1 MFKPLRTILR
11 FFSSRSS
18 DSEVA
23 RIQYLGGLPVDMP
36 AVSSE
41 GALKISA
48 VFSAVKLISEG
59 IARLPLGVY
68 RHNDTTKQ
76 CVLDVDSQLYNTL
89 RWQPNADMN
98 SFNLWRFA
106 IQQMLLLGN
115 AYLLPRKNVYGDI
128 EELLLLSPHSVYF
141 DVMRRRY
148 TVEDEVNSIRGTFGR
163 DQIVHLRNVSVDGL
177 QGESTIAMAAKTLGI
192 MILAD
197 NNTAN
202 TLSSGGRIK
211 GLLSGAAGP
220 NALGAAS
227 KKQLESVSDDIEE
240 KIRAGRTV
248 VSVPEDMKFQP
259 ITLSPADAKVL
270 ESKQITVRD
279 IARFFRVHPD
289 LLYEGSNN
297 TYKAAEVP
305 NVMFLTQT
313 LEPMLVQIELELL
326 TKLVPRQLWGRR
338 KLLFDREA
346 MYSTDL
352 STKSSYYSG
361 MLSTGIYTVNE
372 LRKKEGQAP
381 VPGGDNPLVSA
392 NLRTLQDII
401 TDNIKTDGQN
411 QN

>member
-18 DSEVA
+18 DGEVA
-23 RIQYLGGLPVDMP
+23 KIQYLGGLPVDMP

-68 RHNDTTKQ
+68 RHNDATKQ
-76 CVLDVDSQLYNTL
+76 FVLDIDSQLYNTL
-89 RWQPNADMN
+89 RWQPNADMT

-115 AYLLPRKNVYGDI
+115 AYLLPRKNTYGDI
-128 EELLLLSPHSVYF
+128 EELLLLSPHSVNY
-141 DVMRRRY
+141 DIMRRRY
-148 TVEDEVNSIRGTFGR
+148 IVEDEVNNIRGIYTR
-163 DQIVHLRNVSVDGL
+163 DKIVHLKNVSIDGL
-177 QGESTIAMAAKTLGI
+177 QGESTVAMAAKTLGI
-192 MILAD
+192 MVLAD

-240 KIRAGRTV
+240 KIRTGRTV

-352 STKSSYYSG
+352 STKSTYYSG

-401 TDNIKTDGQN
+401 TDNNARNEQN
-411 QN
+411 EN

>member
-18 DSEVA
+18 DGEVA
-23 RIQYLGGLPVDMP
+23 KIQYFGSLPVDMP

-68 RHNDTTKQ
+68 RHNDATMQ
-76 CVLDVDSQLYNTL
+76 FVLDVDSQLYSVL
-89 RWQPNADMN
+89 RWQPNADMT

-115 AYLLPRKNVYGDI
+115 AYMLPRKNAYGDI
-128 EELLLLSPHSVYF
+128 EELLLLSPYSVNY
-141 DVMRRRY
+141 DIMRRRY
-148 TVEDEVNSIRGTFGR
+148 IVEDEVNNIRGIFGR
-163 DQIVHLRNVSVDGL
+163 DQMIHLRNVSIDGL
-177 QGESTIAMAAKTLGI
+177 QGESTVAMAAKTLGI
-192 MILAD
+192 MVLAD

-240 KIRAGRTV
+240 KIRTGRTV

-352 STKSSYYSG
+352 TTKSSYYSS